1 MLYNHNCL
9 HIIFQQEI
17 MKSMFIIE
25 EIRFLHKNDK
35 VYIFKNDKVY
45 IFKKIF

>member
-1 MLYNHNCL
+1 
-9 HIIFQQEI
+9 

-35 VYIFKNDKVY
+35 VYILRKYFKSKERVLWT
-45 IFKKIF
+45 IVT

>member
-1 MLYNHNCL
+1 
-9 HIIFQQEI
+9 

-35 VYIFKNDKVY
+35 VYIFKNLRKY
-45 IFKKIF
+45 FKSKERVLWTIVT

>member
-1 MLYNHNCL
+1 
-9 HIIFQQEI
+9 

-35 VYIFKNDKVY
+35 VYIFTRMTRCTFLRKY
-45 IFKKIF
+45 FKSKERVLWTIVT

>member
-1 MLYNHNCL
+1 
-9 HIIFQQEI
+9 

-35 VYIFKNDKVY
+35 VYILRCTFLRKYFKSKERVLWT
-45 IFKKIF
+45 IVT

>member
-1 MLYNHNCL
+1 
-9 HIIFQQEI
+9 

-35 VYIFKNDKVY
+35 VYIFKK
-45 IFKKIF
+45 IFQKKIFQK